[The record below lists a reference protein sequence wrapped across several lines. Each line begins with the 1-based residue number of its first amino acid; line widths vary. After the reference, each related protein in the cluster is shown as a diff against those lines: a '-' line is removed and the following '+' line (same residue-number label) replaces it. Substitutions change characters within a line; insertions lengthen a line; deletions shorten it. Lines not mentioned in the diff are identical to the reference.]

1 MRADLSRV
9 LSQYFLR
16 NVQSFLRREK
26 LLPERYRALIS
37 VAAHVDDSKQSQ
49 IKGLN
54 RF

>member
-9 LSQYFLR
+9 LSQYFFKKYPVLFAAR
-16 NVQSFLRREK
+16 KAAAVA
-26 LLPERYRALIS
+26 LLCFDS